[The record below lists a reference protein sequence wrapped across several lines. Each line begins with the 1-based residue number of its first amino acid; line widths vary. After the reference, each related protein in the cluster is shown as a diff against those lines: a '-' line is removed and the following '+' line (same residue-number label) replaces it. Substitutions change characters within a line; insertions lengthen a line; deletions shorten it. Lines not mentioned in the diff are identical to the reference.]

1 MPPEFQQLCE
11 EHARE
16 ALKVGLIIAFGI
28 AVFCAEGEG
37 IVMIH

>member
-16 ALKVGLIIAFGI
+16 ALKVGLIIDFGI
-28 AVFCAEGEG
+28 AVFCAEGEE

>member
-1 MPPEFQQLCE
+1 MPPEIRQLCE

-28 AVFCAEGEG
+28 AVFCAEGEE

>member
-1 MPPEFQQLCE
+1 MPPEIQQLCE

-16 ALKVGLIIAFGI
+16 ALKVGLIIDFGI
-28 AVFCAEGEG
+28 AVFCAEGEE

>member
-16 ALKVGLIIAFGI
+16 ALKVGLIIDFGI
-28 AVFCAEGEG
+28 AVFCAEGEE
-37 IVMIH
+37 IVMFH